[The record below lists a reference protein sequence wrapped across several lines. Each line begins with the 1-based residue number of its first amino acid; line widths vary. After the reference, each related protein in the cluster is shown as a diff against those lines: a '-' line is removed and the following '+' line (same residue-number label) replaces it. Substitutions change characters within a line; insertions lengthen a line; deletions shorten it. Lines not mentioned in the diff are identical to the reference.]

1 MPAGLGP
8 GRAAPPRAR
17 CWPAWSP
24 TGPGTARPRSATDAG
39 RPAVG
44 FLQRWLA
51 LPPRFGAA
59 TDPRECQTRTPG
71 RPPPCCTPSARLCH
85 DCHLS
90 VVTLNTVDHGSCAD
104 KPAVKTA
111 MEEKPAHGSASTA
124 PPDRRHRRT
133 MRTRA
138 AIEKAAL
145 RLFAEQGF
153 ANTTVEQI
161 AEAADIAPR
170 TFFRHFPSKEAVLYG
185 DSEEAMAQLRQRL
198 AARPADEH
206 PVRSLTA
213 AMLESADQLEEQREQ
228 FLQRAELLNSLSST
242 GN

>member
-1 MPAGLGP
+1 M
-8 GRAAPPRAR
+8 
-17 CWPAWSP
+17 
-24 TGPGTARPRSATDAG
+24 
-39 RPAVG
+39 
-44 FLQRWLA
+44 
-51 LPPRFGAA
+51 
-59 TDPRECQTRTPG
+59 
-71 RPPPCCTPSARLCH
+71 
-85 DCHLS
+85 
-90 VVTLNTVDHGSCAD
+90 
-104 KPAVKTA
+104 TA

-124 PPDRRHRRT
+124 PTDRRHRRT

-185 DSEEAMAQLRQRL
+185 DSEEAMAQFRQRL

-242 GN
+242 GNYELHLMRQRWVCDLTELLSERAGASSNHTCPAAWATALLGCFGADMHAWLTSAEGTPLRRVFADVLTGLTGALEEANELLAERTGDVSGP